1 MREKKLRGVR
11 PSFQISQ
18 GRQDRPVCTDLYR
31 ALLASV
37 PVHRA
42 SSPDLIHIG
51 RRPTRHVREE
61 TQRALDLGRR
71 VDQTHVSLYEDAN
84 LDYEDSPSVTATH
97 LDAPHATL
105 VFAGVF

>member
-42 SSPDLIHIG
+42 FFFN
-51 RRPTRHVREE
+51 T
-61 TQRALDLGRR
+61 
-71 VDQTHVSLYEDAN
+71 LYCG
-84 LDYEDSPSVTATH
+84 TA
-97 LDAPHATL
+97 P
-105 VFAGVF
+105 GKNGNE